1 MKNRNSKQTD
11 RLQIRINDAADG
23 LLNRQEIEDLE
34 KDLKS
39 HPNLMSDYQNI
50 MAMPPLST
58 LYGELKEYQNESQVS
73 LILNKIGL
81 TENRKPSMNFDNITV
96 LWFKKYA
103 LAASILILA
112 VTSVYNM
119 SQPEIS
125 DTDIA
130 LEELFYPE
138 SDIASDEYLTYLNEW
153 IEQ

>member
-1 MKNRNSKQTD
+1 MINKNSEQTD

-39 HPNLMSDYQNI
+39 HPHLMSDYRNI
-50 MAMPPLST
+50 MAMPPLSN

-81 TENRKPSMNFDNITV
+81 TENRKSSMNFDNITV

-138 SDIASDEYLTYLNEW
+138 SDIASDEYVTYLNEW